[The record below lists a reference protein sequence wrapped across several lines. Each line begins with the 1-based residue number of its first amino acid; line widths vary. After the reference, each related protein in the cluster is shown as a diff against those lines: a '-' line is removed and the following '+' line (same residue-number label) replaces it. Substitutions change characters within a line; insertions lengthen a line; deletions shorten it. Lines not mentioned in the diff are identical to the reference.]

1 MVCLGQIDGRDTTLG
16 RETCLFD
23 NLKSLV
29 LQILSYGFSLKFA
42 LCFKNI
48 AGLGIPLYRRLQ
60 IFFEILLVDLLVS
73 SRPLAGL
80 IFCCPLGVP
89 HMPDKR
95 STCIVQFIA
104 MTDHSSMTE
113 GQSVSRLRLIERQGR
128 WFVVDKYMVGREQI
142 VYD

>member
-1 MVCLGQIDGRDTTLG
+1 MRGEARLPQLLIDQRQTDLFHGLTVRQMVCLGQIDGRDTTLG

-60 IFFEILLVDLLVS
+60 NFFENLLVDLLVS

-89 HMPDKR
+89 P
-95 STCIVQFIA
+95 C
-104 MTDHSSMTE
+104 
-113 GQSVSRLRLIERQGR
+113 
-128 WFVVDKYMVGREQI
+128 
-142 VYD
+142 